1 MGLENPLHILILLVV
16 VLLVFGAKRLPE
28 LGHSLGSG
36 MRGFRDALSGE
47 GTRGALAAAGADEH
61 PRAAVE
67 ASPSPS
73 MLPLRPSPARRRRAP
88 KS

>member
-28 LGHSLGSG
+28 IGHSLGSG

-47 GTRGALAAAGADEH
+47 GTRGALAAASTDEH

-67 ASPSPS
+67 TVAVEA
-73 MLPLRPSPARRRRAP
+73 PAPAVPGAP
-88 KS
+88 KARS